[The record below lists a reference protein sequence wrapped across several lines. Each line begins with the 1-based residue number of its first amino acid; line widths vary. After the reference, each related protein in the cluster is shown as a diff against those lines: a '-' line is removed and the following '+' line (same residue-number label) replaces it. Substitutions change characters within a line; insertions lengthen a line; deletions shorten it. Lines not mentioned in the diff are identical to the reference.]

1 MIFEP
6 EEIDDLGP
14 ELLEVMDE
22 EELAEFK
29 EQLEETLAS
38 FSMEEPE
45 DVDSEAWEIWRERM
59 DILEEMLE
67 EIPS

>member
-14 ELLEVMDE
+14 ELLKVMDE

>member
-38 FSMEEPE
+38 FSAEEPE